1 MWVITFKG
9 KPATIEKIYDVERD
23 MQGVERQERGTYIAA
38 KTKSQT
44 IEMFL
49 YHIGFTWAERAK
61 GIDVKKFN

>member
-1 MWVITFKG
+1 MWVITYKG

-38 KTKSQT
+38 STKRQT

-49 YHIGFTWAERAK
+49 YHIGFTWAERTK
-61 GIDVKKFN
+61 GIDVKKFT